1 MSQVSFQPGS
11 PSDSL
16 DVLRIYAIA
25 SRVVC
30 AQPGSMETVTR
41 SLASMASHLVPP
53 ESLAAIDC
61 QDLWRVFARVASHPK
76 PFLRQEASK
85 ALYRD
90 LDTIGQRL
98 HLAPLPPWSQLPQE
112 FSQPNE
118 TDSDDTQV
126 EGLSLEAVSEEARR
140 LHQGLGA
147 GESLG
152 GQKVLGLLA
161 RLDGADMAQL
171 LGFLQTSGRVNRG
184 ELSMLERA
192 RATGHELSSE
202 DEILIEVLERV
213 GVWLVQ
219 HTS

>member
-1 MSQVSFQPGS
+1 MPEVSFQPGS

-30 AQPGSMETVTR
+30 ARPGSMETVTR
-41 SLASMASHLVPP
+41 SLANMASHLVPP
-53 ESLAAIDC
+53 ESLAAVDC

-76 PFLRQEASK
+76 PFLRQEASR

-90 LDTIGQRL
+90 LDSVGQRL

-112 FSQPNE
+112 FCQPDEADNE
-118 TDSDDTQV
+118 DTQV
-126 EGLSLEAVSEEARR
+126 EGLSLGAVSQEARR
-140 LHQGLGA
+140 LHQSLGA

-152 GQKVLGLLA
+152 GEQVLSLLA
-161 RLDGADMAQL
+161 RLHDTDMAQL
-171 LGFLQTSGRVNRG
+171 LVFLQSSGRVNRG

-192 RATGHELSSE
+192 RATGYELSPE

>member
-1 MSQVSFQPGS
+1 MSEVSFQPGR

-30 AQPGSMETVTR
+30 AEPTSMETVTQ
-41 SLASMASHLVPP
+41 SLANMASHLVPP
-53 ESLAAIDC
+53 ESLAAVDC

-90 LDTIGQRL
+90 LDSIGQRL

-112 FSQPNE
+112 FSQ
-118 TDSDDTQV
+118 SDTEDTQV
-126 EGLSLEAVSEEARR
+126 EGLSLDAVSEEARR

-152 GQKVLGLLA
+152 GEQVLGLLE
-161 RLDGADMAQL
+161 RLHDADMTQL
-171 LGFLQTSGRVNRG
+171 LGFLQSSGRVNRR

-192 RATGHELSSE
+192 RATGHKLSSE